1 MPQLMR
7 RVARVGGLLAA
18 LLVAAPVVAEQ
29 VVNVAGVHFPP
40 YVIKPEKTPAR
51 GLLPQLLD
59 ALNGLQDDFRFVMLP
74 TSVPRRF
81 QDFEKGRLDLAIFEN
96 PAWGWQSIAHSAV
109 DMGLEDAEVF
119 VARVE
124 TGRDQDYFKRLR
136 GKRLALYSGYHYA
149 FADFNAEPE
158 FLQRAFNASLTYSH
172 DSNLLMV
179 MRRRADIALVTR
191 SFIGDFLQRYHQYDG
206 QLLISERVDQLYRH
220 HVLVRP
226 GAPIGAERIA
236 DLLEQLRDSGQLLE
250 IFGRYRIAVRP
261 SAVDSSATAG
271 AAD

>member
-1 MPQLMR
+1 MSALLR
-7 RVARVGGLLAA
+7 RVARVYGLLVALLAA
-18 LLVAAPVVAEQ
+18 GPLAAEQ

-40 YVIKPEKTPAR
+40 YVIKPEQSPAQ
-51 GLLPQLLD
+51 GLLPQLLE
-59 ALNGLQDDFRFVMLP
+59 ALNRLQGEFRFVMLP

-81 QDFEKGRLDLAIFEN
+81 QDFEKGRLDLVIFEN
-96 PAWGWQSIAHSAV
+96 PEWGWQAIAHNAV

-119 VARVE
+119 VARAE
-124 TGRDQDYFKRLR
+124 AGRDQGYFDRLN

-158 FLQRAFNASLTYSH
+158 FLQKTFNASLTYSH

-179 MRRRADIALVTR
+179 LRRRADIALVTR
-191 SFIGDFLQRYHQYDG
+191 SYIDDFLERYREYAG
-206 QLLISERVDQLYRH
+206 QLLISERIDQLYRH

-226 GAPIGAERIA
+226 GAPISAEQFA
-236 DLLEQLRDSGQLLE
+236 GLLEQLRSNGQLAE

-261 SAVDSSATAG
+261 SAADNSATAG
-271 AAD
+271 VAD